1 MGDDRPDNSTK
12 ALDNDVGQH
21 FAPRHLVTRGEN
33 QGHGRTEFPA
43 PTVRSLVLRHARE
56 PARSSFM
63 IRIGSSLHWWLNTS
77 THRRTDQVLRAQHDS
92 ARRCRPARA
101 LDPRRPRR
109 RRRPAP
115 VASDAGGPHP
125 ARLTCPR
132 PRRRTPPCARARAAP
147 GSPGIPAPK
156 HRPTAALRPRAQSTL
171 PRDRHRVADRLEERH
186 VLVAIAVANDRS
198 RSRPCSSASAAP
210 PAPSPPPTTARPP
223 GGRSVTIP
231 VIVR

>member
-1 MGDDRPDNSTK
+1 MHT
-12 ALDNDVGQH
+12 AQ
-21 FAPRHLVTRGEN
+21 
-33 QGHGRTEFPA
+33 
-43 PTVRSLVLRHARE
+43 RE
-56 PARSSFM
+56 PRSRPNRVS
-63 IRIGSSLHWWLNTS
+63 R
-77 THRRTDQVLRAQHDS
+77 THRSQPPSPPRPRTRPQQLHDQDRVELALVVEHEHAPPHRPQVLRARHDS
-92 ARRCRPARA
+92 TRRCRPARA

-109 RRRPAP
+109 RCRLAR
-115 VASDAGGPHP
+115 VASDAGGRHP
-125 ARLTCPR
+125 PRLPCPR
-132 PRRRTPPCARARAAP
+132 PSRRRTPPCARARAAP

-171 PRDRHRVADRLEERH
+171 RRDRHRVADRLEERH